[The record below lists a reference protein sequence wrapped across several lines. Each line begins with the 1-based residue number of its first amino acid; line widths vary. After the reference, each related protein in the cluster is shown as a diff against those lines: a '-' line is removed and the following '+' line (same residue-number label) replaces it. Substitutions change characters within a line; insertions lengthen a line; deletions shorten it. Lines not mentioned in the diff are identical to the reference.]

1 MTGVAAIVVA
11 AGEGRR
17 FGSPK
22 QFALLGGRR
31 VLDWS
36 LAAFE
41 GHPRVAEIV
50 LVLPDEALG
59 PRFSSAFPKIKA
71 VVRGGARR
79 QDSVRAGFSM
89 LDRHRTD
96 IVLVHDGARPLVSE
110 ALIRRII
117 REAAAH
123 GAAVPA
129 LPVEDT
135 IKEGADGRVVR
146 TVDRAGLFRA
156 QTPQG
161 FAFDVLEEAFRR
173 AAQDGFAGTDDA
185 SLVERLGRTVALVA
199 GEPRNIKITTL
210 EDLKWAEEFLHDENR
225 TRV

>member
-1 MTGVAAIVVA
+1 MNVAAIVVA

-22 QFALLGGRR
+22 QFALLGGRS
-31 VLDWS
+31 VLEWS

-41 GHPRVAEIV
+41 AQPRVKEIV

-59 PRFSSAFPKIKA
+59 SRFASAFAKIRA

-79 QDSVRAGFSM
+79 QDSVLAGLSR
-89 LDRHRTD
+89 LDRRRAD
-96 IVLVHDGARPLVSE
+96 IVLVHDGARPLVSN

-117 REAAAH
+117 REASAH

-135 IKEGADGRVVR
+135 VKEGADGRVVR
-146 TVDRAGLFRA
+146 TVDRSSLFRV

-161 FAFDVLEEAFRR
+161 FAFEILEEAYRR
-173 AAQDGFAGTDDA
+173 AGEDGFTGTDDA
-185 SLVERLGRTVALVA
+185 SLVERLNRPVALVE

-210 EDLKWAEEFLHDENR
+210 LDLGWAEGFLHDENR
-225 TRV
+225 ARI

>member
-1 MTGVAAIVVA
+1 MTGVAAIIVA

-22 QFALLGGRR
+22 QFALLGGRS
-31 VLDWS
+31 VLEWS

-41 GHPRVAEIV
+41 AQPRVGEIV
-50 LVLPDEALG
+50 LVLPNEALG
-59 PRFSSAFPKIKA
+59 ARYAAAFAKVRA

-79 QDSVRAGFSM
+79 QDSVLAGLSR
-89 LDRHRTD
+89 LDRRRTD
-96 IVLVHDGARPLVSE
+96 IVLVHDGARPLVPA

-129 LPVEDT
+129 LPLEDT
-135 IKEGADGRVVR
+135 VKEGADGRVVR
-146 TVDRAGLFRA
+146 TVDRASLYRI

-161 FAFDVLEEAFRR
+161 FAFEILEEAFRR
-173 AAQDGFAGTDDA
+173 AGEDGFTGTDDA
-185 SLVERLGRTVALVA
+185 SLVERLGKPVVIVE
-199 GEPRNIKITTL
+199 GDPRNIKITTL
-210 EDLKWAEEFLHDENR
+210 LDLKWAEGFLHDENR
-225 TRV
+225 ARV

>member
-1 MTGVAAIVVA
+1 LTGVAAIVVA
-11 AGEGRR
+11 AGDGRR

-41 GHPRVAEIV
+41 EHPRVAEIV

-59 PRFSSAFPKIKA
+59 PRFAAAFPKIQS

-79 QDSVRAGFSM
+79 QDSVLAGFSM

-110 ALIRRII
+110 ALIRRVI

-185 SLVERLGRTVALVA
+185 SLVERLGRAVALVP

>member
-41 GHPRVAEIV
+41 EHPRVAEIV

-59 PRFSSAFPKIKA
+59 PRFAAAFPKIQA

-79 QDSVRAGFSM
+79 QDSVLAGFSM

-110 ALIRRII
+110 ALIRRVV

-129 LPVEDT
+129 LPLEDT
-135 IKEGADGRVVR
+135 IKEAVDGRIVR
-146 TVDRAGLFRA
+146 TVDRSGLFRA

-161 FAFDVLEEAFRR
+161 FAFDVLEEALRR
-173 AAQDGFAGTDDA
+173 AAADGFAGTDDA
-185 SLVERLGRTVALVA
+185 SLVERLGRAVALVP
-199 GEPRNIKITTL
+199 GEPRNIKITTI
-210 EDLKWAEEFLHDENR
+210 EDLKWAEEFLDDENR
-225 TRV
+225 ARI

>member
-1 MTGVAAIVVA
+1 MTGAAAIVVA

-17 FGSPK
+17 YGAPK
-22 QFALLGGRR
+22 QFALLGGRS
-31 VLDWS
+31 VLEWS

-41 GHPRVAEIV
+41 SCGRIGEII

-59 PRFSSAFPKIKA
+59 PKYAGAFAKVRT

-79 QDSVRAGFSM
+79 QDSVLAGFSR

-96 IVLVHDGARPLVSE
+96 IVLVHDGARPLVTD
-110 ALIRRII
+110 ALIRRVA

-135 IKEGADGRVVR
+135 IKEGAEGRIVR
-146 TVDRAGLFRA
+146 TVDRARLFRV

-161 FAFDVLEEAFRR
+161 FAYGILEEAFRR
-173 AAQDGFAGTDDA
+173 AVQDGFSGTDDA
-185 SLVERLGRTVALVA
+185 SLVERTGRPVALVE
-199 GEPRNIKITTL
+199 GDPRNIKITTL
-210 EDLKWAEEFLHDENR
+210 EDLKWAEEFLHVENR
-225 TRV
+225 ARV

>member
-1 MTGVAAIVVA
+1 MTGVAAIIVA

-22 QFALLGGRR
+22 QFALLGGRP
-31 VLDWS
+31 VLEWS
-36 LAAFE
+36 LAAFQD
-41 GHPRVAEIV
+41 HPRIREIV

-59 PRFSSAFPKIKA
+59 PRFASAFPKVKA
-71 VVRGGARR
+71 VVRGGTRR
-79 QDSVRAGFSM
+79 QDSVLAGFSR

-96 IVLVHDGARPLVSE
+96 IVLVHDGARPLVTD

-123 GAAVPA
+123 GAAVPV

-135 IKEGADGRVVR
+135 IKEGANGRIIR
-146 TVDRAGLFRA
+146 TVDRTALFRA

-161 FAFDVLEEAFRR
+161 FAFDLLEEAFRR
-173 AAQDGFAGTDDA
+173 AAEDGFTGTDDA
-185 SLVERLGRTVALVA
+185 SLVERLTRPVALVD
-199 GEPRNIKITTL
+199 GDPRNIKITTL
-210 EDLKWAEEFLHDENR
+210 LDLKWAEEFLHDEKR

>member
-17 FGSPK
+17 FGAPK
-22 QFALLGGRR
+22 QFALLGGRS
-31 VLDWS
+31 VLEWS

-41 GHPRVAEIV
+41 SCARVGEIV

-59 PRFSSAFPKIKA
+59 PKYAGAFPKVRA

-79 QDSVRAGFSM
+79 QDSVLAGLGR

-96 IVLVHDGARPLVSE
+96 IVLVHDGARPLVSD
-110 ALIRRII
+110 ALIRRVA

-135 IKEGADGRVVR
+135 VKEAADGRIIR
-146 TVDRAGLFRA
+146 TVDRARLFRV

-161 FAFDVLEEAFRR
+161 FVYDVLEEAFLLAGR
-173 AAQDGFAGTDDA
+173 DGFTGTDDA
-185 SLVERLGRTVALVA
+185 SLVERTGRPVVLTE
-199 GEPRNIKITTL
+199 GDPRNIKITTL
-210 EDLKWAEEFLHDENR
+210 EDMKWAEEFLHVANR
-225 TRV
+225 SRV

>member
-1 MTGVAAIVVA
+1 MAGVAAIVVA
-11 AGEGRR
+11 AGDGRR

-59 PRFSSAFPKIKA
+59 PRFASAFPKIKA
-71 VVRGGARR
+71 VIRGGARR
-79 QDSVRAGFSM
+79 QDSVLAGFSM